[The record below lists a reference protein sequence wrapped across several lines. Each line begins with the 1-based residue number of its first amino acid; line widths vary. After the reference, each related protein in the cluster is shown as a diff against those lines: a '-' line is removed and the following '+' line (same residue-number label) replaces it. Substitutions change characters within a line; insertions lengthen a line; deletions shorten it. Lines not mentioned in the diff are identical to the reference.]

1 MAKIKSRSQEVSAID
16 GGSMEK
22 AAEVGVQFGC
32 HDGVCGKCATVV
44 LSGIEN
50 LSERSE
56 AEIDMDLDPERRL
69 MCQCTIKGGT
79 VELDVE

>member
-1 MAKIKSRSQEVSAID
+1 MATIKSRSQEISAID

-22 AAEVGVQFGC
+22 AADLGVQFGC
-32 HDGVCGKCATVV
+32 HDGECGKCATVV
-44 LSGIEN
+44 LSGMEN

-79 VELDVE
+79 VKLDVE